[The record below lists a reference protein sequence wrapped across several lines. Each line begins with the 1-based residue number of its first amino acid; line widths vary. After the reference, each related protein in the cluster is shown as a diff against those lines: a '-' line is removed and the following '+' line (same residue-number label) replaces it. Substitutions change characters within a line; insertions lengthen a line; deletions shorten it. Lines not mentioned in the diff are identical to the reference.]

1 MQKSGMIHKLDS
13 LFILLIFSMFAVV
26 SLLLVAIGAGMYQRV
41 LERIDINEEIRSSL
55 SYVMNKIRAND
66 DSGVLTLKNY
76 NGVTVLCIKQNDD
89 ESDLTD
95 YIYFYDGEIKELLTF
110 DDEGFQPENGDPIVA
125 VKKFTMEQQG
135 NLYTFTVTD
144 SGGGSSSISY
154 CKRGDL
160 L

>member
-41 LERIDINEEIRSSL
+41 LARIDKNEEIRSSL

-89 ESDLTD
+89 ENDLTD
-95 YIYFYDGEIKELLTF
+95 YIYFYDGEIFFMCLGCSK
-110 DDEGFQPENGDPIVA
+110 
-125 VKKFTMEQQG
+125 
-135 NLYTFTVTD
+135 
-144 SGGGSSSISY
+144 
-154 CKRGDL
+154 
-160 L
+160 